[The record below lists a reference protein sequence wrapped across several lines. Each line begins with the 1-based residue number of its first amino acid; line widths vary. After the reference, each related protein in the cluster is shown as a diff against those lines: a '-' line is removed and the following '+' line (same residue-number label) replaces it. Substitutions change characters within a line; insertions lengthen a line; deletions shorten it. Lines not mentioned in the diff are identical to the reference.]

1 MPDSHYITM
10 KDIAL
15 RAKVSPSTVSLALRN
30 DPRIKKATRLRI
42 QEVAG
47 EMGYRRDPTLSALIA
62 HRTRI
67 RPTGE
72 YGTLAVFH
80 DWDRPEADLP
90 PSMLQTLQGI
100 RKEAD
105 VQGFKIALFR
115 IPEDDDDTGL
125 RTLNRMLF
133 HRGIR
138 GVILAAIRRPSLCLE
153 WKHFSGVVIGEYFDR
168 PLIHRVGN
176 SHETN
181 LELVYR
187 NLKALGYQRI
197 GFCNSRISEER
208 KHHRYLGAYYKC
220 LHVEGK
226 DVGSLSPWL
235 YEDKHASPLDW
246 LERVRPDAVIC
257 SLPHEF
263 EKMLAGSRYRVPD
276 ELGLAGFSL
285 PREGDPQTEPYAGS
299 IVDYTHI
306 GVTAVRLLQS
316 LLHNSIRDI
325 PSELERY
332 DLRVGA
338 VWREG
343 ESVHVQTTQNK

>member
-1 MPDSHYITM
+1 MPDSNYITM

-15 RAKVSPSTVSLALRN
+15 RAGVSASTVSLALRN
-30 DPRIKKATRLRI
+30 DPRIKKSTRNRI
-42 QEVAG
+42 QKVA
-47 EMGYRRDPTLSALIA
+47 EDLGYHRDPALSALIA

-80 DWDRPEADLP
+80 DWDRPESDLP
-90 PSMLQTLQGI
+90 PSMLQTIRGI

-115 IPEDDDDTGL
+115 IPEEEDEAGL

-138 GVILAAIRRPSLCLE
+138 GVILTSIRRPSLNLQ
-153 WKHFSGVVIGEYFDR
+153 WKYFSGVVIGEYFNR
-168 PLIHRVGN
+168 PLIHRVGT
-176 SHETN
+176 SHDLN
-181 LELVYR
+181 LELVYQ
-187 NLKALGYQRI
+187 NLKHLGYQRI

-220 LHVEGK
+220 QHVDGK
-226 DVGSLSPWL
+226 DVGSLPPLL
-235 YEDKHASPLDW
+235 YEEENASPLAW
-246 LERVRPDAVIC
+246 LDQVRPDAVIC

-263 EKMLAGSRYRVPD
+263 EKMLKGSRYRVPD
-276 ELGLAGFSL
+276 QLGLAGFSL
-285 PREGDPQTEPYAGS
+285 PREGDPQTERFSGS
-299 IVDYTHI
+299 IVDYTHM
-306 GVTAVRLLQS
+306 GVTAVRLLQN
-316 LLHNSIRDI
+316 LLHNGIRDV

-332 DLRVGA
+332 DVRMGS

-343 ESVHVQTTQNK
+343 SSVRSQS